1 MSANSQSNPRPDRI
15 RLEEH
20 DQTDWLDLSDA
31 TLKALEEVNTTGS
44 GTRIRVEYGRD
55 EAVRLHSSQYVGS
68 VSLPDGPNIR
78 ITPKAAGTNFL
89 PLLQYAHDVRATT
102 YENPTP
108 ASSGATFVD
117 ALGALFAAELQRILT
132 RVPHHE
138 YTQIKSTETQLRGQ
152 LDLQR
157 QLQRQGPSPTAF
169 EVSYDELTSDTIANR
184 GIYQA
189 ALRLT
194 YLVEDNQL
202 SSQLQRQHR
211 QLKTWVSTD
220 PVTPA
225 ELARVETSR
234 LNEHYETI
242 LRLAEN
248 VLRNSYLD
256 SFVPTKQTSF
266 GILVKMNT
274 VFENAIERAAQDIFR
289 ESEEWGATPQSRIKP
304 IATGGDPPVNMYPDV
319 VIKRG
324 DEVQLVADAKWKT
337 GTISQSDIYQMTSYM
352 LAHDVPGMLLFPK
365 QEGEL
370 ETSYRV
376 DNRQDLLV
384 REVAT
389 RRNSTEVSFAEA
401 FVDDFRT
408 TLSEV
413 LDISADSV
421 SRRMEKTPDQDE
433 GRENRV

>member
-1 MSANSQSNPRPDRI
+1 MSTSPQSRPRPDRI
-15 RLEEH
+15 RLDEH

-31 TLKALEEVNTTGS
+31 ALDALEEVNATGS

-68 VSLPDGPNIR
+68 VSLPDGPDIR

-102 YENPTP
+102 YDDPTP
-108 ASSGATFVD
+108 AASGATFVD

-132 RVPHHE
+132 RAPHHE
-138 YTQIKSTETQLRGQ
+138 YTHTDSTETQLRGQ

-169 EVSYDELTSDTIANR
+169 EVSYDELTSDTVANR

-202 SSQLQRQHR
+202 SSQLQRQHQ
-211 QLKTWVSTD
+211 QLRTWVSTD

-225 ELARVETSR
+225 QLACVETSR

-242 LRLAEN
+242 LRLAEH

-256 SFVPTKQTSF
+256 SFVPTQQTSF
-266 GILVKMNT
+266 GLLVNMNT
-274 VFENAIERAAQDIFR
+274 IFENAIERAAQDALR
-289 ESEEWGATPQSRIKP
+289 ESGEWEATPQSRITP

-352 LAHDVPGMLLFPK
+352 LAHDVPGLLLFPEQGGK
-365 QEGEL
+365 L

-376 DNRQDLLV
+376 DDRQDLLV

-389 RRNSTEVSFAEA
+389 RQSPTELSFAAA
-401 FVDDFRT
+401 FVNDFRT

-413 LDISADSV
+413 IELPPDSGI
-421 SRRMEKTPDQDE
+421 P
-433 GRENRV
+433 

>member
-1 MSANSQSNPRPDRI
+1 MSSSPQSRPRPDRI
-15 RLEEH
+15 QLDEH
-20 DQTDWLDLSDA
+20 DQTDWLTLSDTA
-31 TLKALEEVNTTGS
+31 LTALEEVNATGS

-68 VSLPDGPNIR
+68 ITLPDGPDIR

-89 PLLQYAHDVRATT
+89 PLLKYAHDVRATT
-102 YENPTP
+102 YDDPTP
-108 ASSGATFVD
+108 ASSGATFID

-132 RVPHHE
+132 RAPHHE
-138 YTQIKSTETQLRGQ
+138 YTHTESTETQLRGQ

-157 QLQRQGPSPTAF
+157 QLQRQGPTPTAF
-169 EVSYDELTSDTIANR
+169 EMSYDELTSDTVANR

-202 SSQLQRQHR
+202 SSQLQRQHQ
-211 QLKTWVSTD
+211 QLRTWVSTD

-225 ELARVETSR
+225 ELARVEPSR

-242 LRLAEN
+242 LRLAEH

-256 SFVPTKQTSF
+256 SFVPTQQTSF
-266 GILVKMNT
+266 GILVNMNT
-274 VFENAIERAAQDIFR
+274 IFENAIERAAQDVLR
-289 ESEEWGATPQSRIKP
+289 ESEEWEATPQSRIKP

-352 LAHDVPGMLLFPK
+352 LAHDVPGILLFPE
-365 QEGEL
+365 QGGEL

-376 DNRQDLLV
+376 DDRQDLLV

-389 RRNSTEVSFAEA
+389 RRSPTELSFAAA
-401 FVDDFRT
+401 FVDDFRS

-413 LDISADSV
+413 IDLL
-421 SRRMEKTPDQDE
+421 
-433 GRENRV
+433 

>member
-1 MSANSQSNPRPDRI
+1 LN
-15 RLEEH
+15 EH
-20 DQTDWLDLSDA
+20 DRSDWLDLSD
-31 TLKALEEVNTTGS
+31 TALDALAEVNATGS

-68 VSLPDGPNIR
+68 VSLPNGPVIR
-78 ITPKAAGTNFL
+78 IIPKAAGTNFL
-89 PLLQYAHDVRATT
+89 PLLKYAYDVRATT
-102 YENPTP
+102 YDDPTP

-117 ALGALFAAELQRILT
+117 ALGALFAAELQHILT
-132 RVPHHE
+132 RAPHHE
-138 YTQIKSTETQLRGQ
+138 YTHTKSTETQLRGQ

-169 EVSYDELTSDTIANR
+169 EVTYDELTSDTVANR

-194 YLVEDNQL
+194 NLVGDDRL
-202 SSQLQRQHR
+202 SSQLQRQHQ
-211 QLKTWVSTD
+211 QLRKWVSTN

-225 ELARVETSR
+225 ELARVEISR
-234 LNEHYETI
+234 LNDHYETI
-242 LRLAEN
+242 LQLAEY

-256 SFVPTKQTSF
+256 SFAPTQQTSL
-266 GILVKMNT
+266 GLLVNMNT
-274 VFENAIERAAQDIFR
+274 VFEKAIERAAKDAVR
-289 ESEEWGATPQSRIKP
+289 ESREWEATSQSRIKP
-304 IATGGDPPVNMYPDV
+304 VATGGDPPVNMYPDV

-324 DEVQLVADAKWKT
+324 DKIQLVADAKWKT
-337 GTISQSDIYQMTSYM
+337 GNISQSDIYQMTSYM
-352 LAHDVPGMLLFPK
+352 LAHNVPGILLFPE

-376 DNRQDLLV
+376 DDRQDLLV

-389 RRNSTEVSFAEA
+389 RRSQTGLSFPAE
-401 FVDDFRT
+401 FVDDLRA

-413 LDISADSV
+413 IDLS
-421 SRRMEKTPDQDE
+421 PDAL
-433 GRENRV
+433 N